1 MRIIAADPDVPEG
14 DDVPEIPDK
23 TFYRLGEVCQA
34 TDTQPYVLR
43 FWESEFPQL
52 ANVRTRNGQRV
63 YSRDDIELI
72 LRIKRLLYEEEYT
85 IADARRALEG
95 ASSSSA
101 AGRRTRTEEQAALP
115 LDGAPAAAEAKA
127 GAAES
132 RVAALESKLAELR
145 RRYDDAVREIAT
157 LKSAEAELAQARA
170 ALAASDAARR
180 AERERALRVADRLD
194 EVAAALATLGVGTG
208 HREDPGVS

>member
-1 MRIIAADPDVPEG
+1 M
-14 DDVPEIPDK
+14 PEIPDK

-63 YSRDDIELI
+63 YSREDIELI

-85 IADARRALEG
+85 IADARKALES
-95 ASSSSA
+95 ASASTA
-101 AGRRTRTEEQAALP
+101 AGRRARAEKQPALP
-115 LDGAPAAAEAKA
+115 LASAPGDAEAPIDEA
-127 GAAES
+127 DA
-132 RVAALESKLAELR
+132 RVSALESKLAELR
-145 RRYDDAVREIAT
+145 CRYDDAVREIAT

-170 ALAASDAARR
+170 ALEASDAARR
-180 AERERALRVADRLD
+180 AERDRALRVADRLE
-194 EVAAALATLGVGTG
+194 EVAAALEALGAGRARG
-208 HREDPGVS
+208 DEPGVS